1 MKSPNQPF
9 LSTLLCY
16 LLLGACSKP
25 QSSQRVKNTSDSLQM
40 AEQAAQTEED
50 WQPHQYWHL
59 KPEFG
64 YRFSIR
70 GDFNGD
76 GKVERLTERYFSL
89 LENSES
95 PKYYDV
101 ESYDELVGIAITKD
115 PLSYLEC
122 SNPEIDSLFVSNS
135 GQLFGLSH
143 LKNVGDLNEDGGDE
157 ISYVVDWADWSNL
170 NTCRVMS
177 YQNGKWL
184 ELYAFPVW
192 DWQFPNLPGTQTEYG
207 LFGTMNKLSIASDSV
222 NMDLLK
228 ELWAYPGLLRKIGR
242 NRIQVWLRNDDGEE
256 ELVNVNL
263 AKLKKVKAKSSKQ
276 EVLPMDGHRVE
287 NGFGY

>member
-1 MKSPNQPF
+1 MKMPF
-9 LSTLLCY
+9 NPFPFILVICQLLA
-16 LLLGACSKP
+16 ACSKP
-25 QSSQRVKNTSDSLQM
+25 KSTQLVKNTSDSLQM

-50 WQPHQYWHL
+50 WQPHKYWHL

-76 GKVERLTERYFSL
+76 GKLERLTERYFSL

-95 PKYYDV
+95 PKYYEV

-122 SNPEIDSLFVSNS
+122 SNPEIDSLFISNS

-157 ISYVVDWADWSNL
+157 ISY
-170 NTCRVMS
+170 
-177 YQNGKWL
+177 
-184 ELYAFPVW
+184 
-192 DWQFPNLPGTQTEYG
+192 
-207 LFGTMNKLSIASDSV
+207 
-222 NMDLLK
+222 
-228 ELWAYPGLLRKIGR
+228 
-242 NRIQVWLRNDDGEE
+242 
-256 ELVNVNL
+256 
-263 AKLKKVKAKSSKQ
+263 
-276 EVLPMDGHRVE
+276 
-287 NGFGY
+287 